1 MPGRVPLGSAR
12 HRHPPATLHPRGTL
26 LRHLVTALAVAF
38 ALVGS
43 TLAPGVAP
51 AAAATAPAPLTAGQ
65 LSHRL
70 TAEVMG
76 YLPYWEL
83 NDATVARLDYARLTT
98 IAFFS
103 VGMDEAGHLD
113 RTAAGYT
120 ALMSDRATAVIEAAH
135 AAGVR
140 TIVSF
145 TSFGAAKN
153 AAFFSNAAAQATF
166 VAEAAELVASRGLDG
181 ADFDVELLSGTYF
194 GAYAATAGALAAQMR
209 TVNPIAFSSVATNAN
224 LSGARMASRALAAGV
239 DRAFLMGYNYR
250 SAGAATVGSID
261 PLVHVTGGLS
271 LSVTL
276 DLYAAEGAPLNR
288 VLLGLPLYGR
298 TWQTVD
304 ASLRAARV
312 SGVPGEVF
320 RFRDLPTLRAVGTVL
335 GDDTDPVESS
345 ARLVRQVGP
354 AIYQTYYD
362 TPATVAPK
370 FALVFSRGLAG
381 IGFWAL
387 GYDGGSPAYWN
398 LVGATFGPPTVTSI
412 KIAPSP
418 TNSRA
423 VTVSITWADHDRPAT
438 EMRLANGTGD
448 FSAWR
453 PVAAQT
459 TWTLPASTVPVKR
472 YVRVQLRDAAD
483 ARSVIKRALVLFDPT
498 KPRMT
503 SLKLWWSANLKA
515 WRISYSAADTGSGVA
530 AYRIRIQ
537 RNGVWTY
544 VATAR
549 TALTYTIKLPRTA
562 HFKVGVSAVDRAGN
576 ASVGTYRSR

>member
-1 MPGRVPLGSAR
+1 MLRP
-12 HRHPPATLHPRGTL
+12 TLA
-26 LRHLVTALAVAF
+26 ALALAF

-43 TLAPGVAP
+43 TLASGVAPAGVAP
-51 AAAATAPAPLTAGQ
+51 AAAAAAPAPLSPGQ

-70 TAEVMG
+70 TAEVLG

-83 NDATVARLDYARLTT
+83 TDATVARLDYARLTT

-103 VGMDEAGHLD
+103 VGMDGAGHLD

-120 ALMSDRATAVIEAAH
+120 ALMSERATAVIEAAH

-153 AAFFSNAAAQATF
+153 AAFFSNPAAQATF
-166 VAEAAELVASRGLDG
+166 VAEAAALVASRGLDG

-209 TVNPIAFSSVATNAN
+209 TANPIAFSSVATNAN
-224 LSGARMASRALAAGV
+224 VSGARMASRALAAGV

-261 PLVHVTGGLS
+261 PLVHATGGLS

-312 SGVPGEVF
+312 SGEPGGVF
-320 RFRDLPTLRAVGTVL
+320 RFRDLPTLLAEGTVL
-335 GDDTDPVESS
+335 ADDTDPVESS
-345 ARLVRQVGP
+345 ARLVRQIGTS
-354 AIYQTYYD
+354 IHQTYYD
-362 TPATVAPK
+362 TPASFVPK

-387 GYDGGSPAYWN
+387 GYDGGNPAYWN

-412 KIAPSP
+412 KVAPSP

-423 VTVSITWADHDRPAT
+423 VTVSITWTDHDRPAT
-438 EMRLANGTGD
+438 EMRLANGTGK
-448 FSAWR
+448 FSPWR
-453 PVAAQT
+453 PVAAET
-459 TWTLPASTVPVKR
+459 TWTLPAATVAVKR

-483 ARSVIKRALVLFDPT
+483 ARSVVKQTMVLFDPT
-498 KPRMT
+498 KPKMT

-515 WRISYSAADTGSGVA
+515 WRISYTAADTGSGVA
-530 AYRIRIQ
+530 SYRIRIQ
-537 RNGVWTY
+537 QGGVWTY

-549 TALTYTIKLPRTA
+549 TATTYTIKLPRTA

-576 ASVGTYRSR
+576 VSVGTYRTR

>member
-1 MPGRVPLGSAR
+1 M
-12 HRHPPATLHPRGTL
+12 
-26 LRHLVTALAVAF
+26 LRHAFTALALAF

-43 TLAPGVAP
+43 TLASGVAP

-65 LSHRL
+65 LSHRM

-83 NDATVARLDYARLTT
+83 DDATLSRLDYARLTT

-103 VGMDEAGHLD
+103 VGMDKDGHLD

-120 ALMSDRATAVIEAAH
+120 ALMSERATAVIDAAH

-145 TSFGAAKN
+145 TSFGAEKN
-153 AAFFSNAAAQATF
+153 AAFFANAAAQATF

-194 GAYAATAGALAAQMR
+194 GAYAATAGALAAQLR
-209 TVNPIAFSSVATNAN
+209 TVNPIAFSTVATNAN
-224 LSGARMASRALAAGV
+224 VSGAKMASRALAAGV

-261 PLVHVTGGLS
+261 PVVHATGGLS

-276 DLYAAEGAPLNR
+276 DMYAAEGAPLNR

-312 SGVPGEVF
+312 AGEPGDVF
-320 RFRDLPTLRAVGTVL
+320 FFRDLPTLRAEGTIL
-335 GDDTDPVESS
+335 ADDTDPVESS

-354 AIYQTYYD
+354 SILQTYYD

-370 FALVFSRGLAG
+370 FALVFGRGLAG
-381 IGFWAL
+381 VGFWAL
-387 GYDGGSPAYWN
+387 GYDNGSPDYWN
-398 LVGATFGPPTVTSI
+398 LVGSTFGPPVVTSM

-423 VTVSITWADHDRPAT
+423 ITVSITWADHDRPAT
-438 EMRLANGTGD
+438 EMRLANGTGN

-453 PVAAQT
+453 PVAAET
-459 TWTLPASTVPVKR
+459 TWTLPASTTPVKR

-483 ARSVIKRALVLFDPT
+483 ARSPIKRTLVLFDPT
-498 KPRMT
+498 KPKMAG
-503 SLKLWWSANLKA
+503 LKLWWSTNLKA
-515 WRISYSAADTGSGVA
+515 WRISYAATDTGSGVA
-530 AYRIRIQ
+530 SYRIRVQ

-544 VATAR
+544 VATGR
-549 TALTYTIKLPRTA
+549 TAVTFTIKLPRSA
-562 HFKVGVSAVDRAGN
+562 HFKVAVNAVDRAGN
-576 ASVGTYRSR
+576 VSAGAFRSR

>member
-1 MPGRVPLGSAR
+1 M
-12 HRHPPATLHPRGTL
+12 
-26 LRHLVTALAVAF
+26 LRHALTTLALAF

-43 TLAPGVAP
+43 TLASGVAP

-65 LSHRL
+65 LSHRM

-83 NDATVARLDYARLTT
+83 DDGTVAGLDYARLTT

-103 VGMDEAGHLD
+103 VGMDAAGHLD

-120 ALMSDRATAVIEAAH
+120 ALMSDRATGVIEAAH

-140 TIVSF
+140 VIVCF
-145 TSFGAAKN
+145 TTFGAAKN
-153 AAFFSNAAAQATF
+153 AAFFSSGAAQATF
-166 VAEAAELVASRGLDG
+166 VAEAAELVTSRGLDG

-209 TVNPIAFSSVATNAN
+209 TSNQIAFSSVATNAN
-224 LSGARMASRALAAGV
+224 VSGAKMASQALAAGV

-261 PLVHVTGGLS
+261 PLVHVNGGLS

-276 DLYAAEGAPLNR
+276 DWYAAEGAPLNR

-304 ASLRAARV
+304 ASLHAARV

-320 RFRDLPTLRAVGTVL
+320 FFRDLPELLAEGTVL
-335 GDDTDPVESS
+335 ADDSDPVESS

-354 AIYQTYYD
+354 SIYQTYYD
-362 TPATVAPK
+362 TPASVAPK
-370 FALVFSRGLAG
+370 FGLVFSRGLAG

-387 GYDGGSPAYWN
+387 GYDAGNPAWWN
-398 LVGATFGPPTVTSI
+398 LVGRTFGPPTVNSI
-412 KIAPSP
+412 KVAPSP
-418 TNSRA
+418 TNTRA
-423 VTVSITWADHDRPAT
+423 VTVSITWTDHDRPAT
-438 EMRLANGTGD
+438 EMRLANGTGN
-448 FSAWR
+448 FSPWL
-453 PVAAQT
+453 PVAAET
-459 TWTLPASTVPVKR
+459 TWTLPASTVPAKR

-498 KPRMT
+498 KPKMT

-515 WRISYSAADTGSGVA
+515 WRIGYTASDTGSGVA

-537 RNGVWTY
+537 QNGVWTY

-549 TALTYTIKLPRTA
+549 TAKTFTIKLPRTA
-562 HFKVGVSAVDRAGN
+562 HFKVAVNAVDRAGN
-576 ASVGTYRSR
+576 VSTGAFRSR

>member
-1 MPGRVPLGSAR
+1 MMIRR
-12 HRHPPATLHPRGTL
+12 L
-26 LRHLVTALAVAF
+26 LTVL

-43 TLAPGVAP
+43 TLASGAAP
-51 AAAATAPAPLTAGQ
+51 AAAATAPSPLTEGQ
-65 LSHRL
+65 LSRRL

-83 NDATVARLDYARLTT
+83 DDVTVASLDYARLTT

-103 VGMDEAGHLD
+103 VGMDAAGRLD
-113 RTAAGYT
+113 RTAAGYR

-145 TSFGAAKN
+145 TSFGADKN
-153 AAFFSNAAAQATF
+153 AAFFSDAAAQATF

-181 ADFDVELLSGTYF
+181 ADFDVELLAGAYF
-194 GAYAATAGALAAQMR
+194 PAYAATAGALAAQMR
-209 TVNPIAFSSVATNAN
+209 TTNPIAFSSVATNAN
-224 LSGARMASRALAAGV
+224 VSGSKMASQALAAGV

-250 SAGAATVGSID
+250 SAGASTVGSID
-261 PLVHVTGGLS
+261 PLVHASGGLS

-276 DLYAAEGAPLNR
+276 DLYADAGAPLDR

-320 RFRDLPTLRAVGTVL
+320 FFRDLPTLKAEGTVL
-335 GDDTDPVESS
+335 AEDLDPVESA
-345 ARLVRQVGP
+345 ARLVRQID
-354 AIYQTYYD
+354 ASIYQTYYD
-362 TPATVAPK
+362 TPASFAPK

-387 GYDGGSPAYWN
+387 GYDGGNAAYWD
-398 LVGATFGPPTVTSI
+398 LVGATFGPPTVTSVQV
-412 KIAPSP
+412 APAP
-418 TNSRA
+418 TNSRS

-438 EMRLANGTGD
+438 EMRLANGNGT

-453 PVAAQT
+453 PVASQT
-459 TWTLPASTVPVKR
+459 IWTLPRAGVPVR
-472 YVRVQLRDAAD
+472 REVRVQLRDAAD
-483 ARSVIKRALVLFDPT
+483 ARSVIKRSQVLFDPS
-498 KPRMT
+498 KPKMT

-515 WRISYSAADTGSGVA
+515 WRISYSASDSGSGVA
-530 AYRIRIQ
+530 FYRIRIKQ
-537 RNGVWTY
+537 AGVWTY
-544 VATAR
+544 VAPSR
-549 TALTYTIKLPRTA
+549 TAKTYTIQLPRTA
-562 HFKVGVSAVDRAGN
+562 RFQVGVSAVDRAGN
-576 ASVGTYRSR
+576 ISVGTYRSR

>member
-1 MPGRVPLGSAR
+1 M
-12 HRHPPATLHPRGTL
+12 
-26 LRHLVTALAVAF
+26 LRHALTALALAF

-43 TLAPGVAP
+43 TLASGVAP
-51 AAAATAPAPLTAGQ
+51 AAAATPPAPLTAGQ
-65 LSHRL
+65 LSHRM

-83 NDATVARLDYARLTT
+83 KDATVAKLDYARLTT

-103 VGMDEAGHLD
+103 VGMDGDGHLD
-113 RTAAGYT
+113 RTAAGYR

-145 TSFGAAKN
+145 TSFGAEKN

-166 VAEAAELVASRGLDG
+166 VTEAAELVASRGLDG

-194 GAYAATAGALAAQMR
+194 GAYAATAGALAARMR

-224 LSGARMASRALAAGV
+224 VSGSRMASRALAAGV

-250 SAGAATVGSID
+250 TAGAATVGSID
-261 PLVHVTGGLS
+261 PVVHHAGGLS

-276 DLYAAEGAPLNR
+276 DMYAAAGVPLNR

-304 ASLRAARV
+304 VSLRAARV
-312 SGVPGEVF
+312 AGEQGDVF
-320 RFRDLPTLRAVGTVL
+320 FFRDLATLRAEGTVL
-335 GDDTDPVESS
+335 AEDTDPIESS

-354 AIYQTYYD
+354 SIFQTWYD

-387 GYDGGSPAYWN
+387 GYDAGNSTWWN
-398 LVGATFGPPTVTSI
+398 LVGSTFGPPTVTSM

-418 TNSRA
+418 TNTRV
-423 VTVSITWADHDRPAT
+423 VTVSITWTDHDRPAT
-438 EMRLANGTGD
+438 EMRLANGTGN

-453 PVAAQT
+453 PVAAET
-459 TWTLPASTVPVKR
+459 TWTLPASTVPMKR
-472 YVRVQLRDAAD
+472 YVRVQLRDGAD
-483 ARSVIKRALVLFDPT
+483 ARSAIKRTLVLFDPT
-498 KPRMT
+498 KPKMS
-503 SLKLWWSANLKA
+503 SLRLWWSASLKA
-515 WRISYSAADTGSGVA
+515 WRISYAATDTGSGVA
-530 AYRIRIQ
+530 SYRIRVQ
-537 RNGVWTY
+537 QNGVWTY
-544 VATAR
+544 LATGRTATAF
-549 TALTYTIKLPRTA
+549 TIKLPRSA
-562 HFKVGVSAVDRAGN
+562 HFKVAVNAVDRAGN
-576 ASVGTYRSR
+576 VSAGAFRSR

>member
-1 MPGRVPLGSAR
+1 MML
-12 HRHPPATLHPRGTL
+12 RHPLA
-26 LRHLVTALAVAF
+26 ALALAF
-38 ALVGS
+38 ALVGVTPAS
-43 TLAPGVAP
+43 GVAP
-51 AAAATAPAPLTAGQ
+51 AAAAAPAPLTFGQ
-65 LSHRL
+65 LSHRM
-70 TAEVMG
+70 TAEVLG

-83 NDATVARLDYARLTT
+83 NDATVAGLDYARLTT

-103 VGMDEAGHLD
+103 VGMDAAGHLD
-113 RTAAGYT
+113 RTAAGYK

-145 TSFGAAKN
+145 TSFGLEKN

-166 VAEAAELVASRGLDG
+166 VAEAAALVASRGLDG
-181 ADFDVELLSGTYF
+181 ADLDVELLSGTYF
-194 GAYAATAGALAAQMR
+194 GAYAATAGALAAKMR

-224 LSGARMASRALAAGV
+224 VSGARMASRALAAGV

-261 PLVHVTGGLS
+261 PLVRAAGGLS

-276 DLYAAEGAPLNR
+276 DMYAAEGAPLNR

-320 RFRDLPTLRAVGTVL
+320 RFRDLAKLLAEGTVL
-335 GDDTDPVESS
+335 ADDTDPTESS
-345 ARLVRQVGP
+345 GRLVRQVGTS
-354 AIYQTYYD
+354 IYQTYYD

-370 FALVFSRGLAG
+370 LALVFSRGLAG
-381 IGFWAL
+381 VGFWAL
-387 GYDGGSPAYWN
+387 GYDAGNADYWN
-398 LVGATFGPPTVTSI
+398 LVGRTFGPPMVTSI
-412 KIAPSP
+412 KVAPSP

-423 VTVSITWADHDRPAT
+423 VTVSITWTDHDRPAT
-438 EMRLANGTGD
+438 EMRLANGTTGK

-453 PVAAQT
+453 PVAAET
-459 TWTLPASTVPVKR
+459 TWTLPASTTAVKR
-472 YVRVQLRDAAD
+472 YVRVQLRDTAD
-483 ARSVIKRALVLFDPT
+483 ARSVVKRTLVLFDPT

-515 WRISYSAADTGSGVA
+515 WRISYSASDTGSGVA
-530 AYRIRIQ
+530 SYRIRIQ
-537 RNGVWTY
+537 RGGVWTY

-549 TALTYTIKLPRTA
+549 TAVTYTIRLPRTA

-576 ASVGTYRSR
+576 LSVGAYRSR